1 LNKNKNNVNYAL
13 IPKALTALL
22 LLTSENSELDELWQD
37 SDDYDEWI
45 KNIETL
51 RETLSSKI

>member
-1 LNKNKNNVNYAL
+1 M
-13 IPKALTALL
+13 
-22 LLTSENSELDELWQD
+22 DELWQD
-37 SDDYDEWI
+37 SDDYDEWT

>member
-1 LNKNKNNVNYAL
+1 
-13 IPKALTALL
+13 LTALL

>member
-1 LNKNKNNVNYAL
+1 
-13 IPKALTALL
+13 LTALL

-37 SDDYDEWI
+37 SDDYDEWT